1 MTRSLRSALL
11 ALLVSG
17 LAAGAL
23 AAPAGAFQ
31 IGIQD
36 DNAFVSAPPFERA
49 VAFDRAR
56 RIGVTYLRINFVWAG
71 YESTGFG
78 PYDAAVDEARR
89 HGMTVQLTVTGN
101 PRWTNG
107 GRGFVGFNRPNVG
120 RYASWVGRVAQ
131 HFRGRVA
138 YYAIWNEPN
147 LNDYLAPQKVGR
159 SWNGPLMY
167 GRLFRAAYRAV
178 KRNDARA
185 RVLIGEMA
193 PAGKPLEFLATAAR
207 GGLVADG
214 WAQHAYQ
221 FVNVPPNRRTGYTGA
236 ISRVFEQK
244 ARLSALA
251 RARVLRTPGGGP
263 LPIYFTEFGYPRP
276 GSYYGY
282 FSEARRTQY
291 SLQAFRLARRA
302 GVRVLVW
309 YQLYTHPGR
318 THAQL
323 WDTGLI
329 GFDGQ
334 QSPLYRQMLGA
345 RRSLAGF

>member
-1 MTRSLRSALL
+1 MTRSPRSFLL
-11 ALLVSG
+11 AVLACA

-56 RIGVTYLRINFVWAG
+56 RIGATYLRINLQWAG
-71 YESTGFG
+71 YAATGYG

-107 GRGFVGFNRPNVG
+107 GRGRIGYYRPSVG
-120 RYASWVGRVAQ
+120 RYATWIGQVAR
-131 HFRGRVA
+131 HFHGRVA
-138 YYAIWNEPN
+138 YYSVWNEPN
-147 LNDYLAPQKVGR
+147 LSDYLAPQRTGGQ
-159 SWNGPLMY
+159 WTGPLIY

-178 KRNDARA
+178 KRGDARA
-185 RVLIGEMA
+185 QVLIGEMA
-193 PAGKPLEFLATAAR
+193 PAGKPLEFLAQSAQ

-221 FVNVPPNRRTGYTGA
+221 FVNVPPSRRTGYTGA
-236 ISRVFEQK
+236 ISRVFEMK
-244 ARLSALA
+244 ARLRALA
-251 RARVLRTPGGGP
+251 RARVLRTRAGGA
-263 LPIYFTEFGYPRP
+263 LPIFFTEFGYPRP
-276 GSYYGY
+276 GAFYGF
-282 FSEARRTQY
+282 FSEVQRAQY
-291 SLQAFRLARRA
+291 SLQAFQLAKRA

-318 THAQL
+318 TRAQV

-329 GFDGQ
+329 GFDGRT
-334 QSPLYRQMLGA
+334 SLLYQRMLGA

>member
-1 MTRSLRSALL
+1 MTRSLRSLLL
-11 ALLVSG
+11 ALLACG

-36 DNAFVSAPPFERA
+36 DNAFVSASPFGRA

-56 RIGVTYLRINFVWAG
+56 RIGVTYLRINLVWAG
-71 YESTGFG
+71 YASTGYG
-78 PYDAAVDEARR
+78 PYDAAVDQARR

-107 GRGFVGFNRPNVG
+107 GGGPIGYHYPNAG
-120 RYASWVGRVAQ
+120 RFASWIGRVAA
-131 HFRGRVA
+131 HFRGRVR
-138 YYAIWNEPN
+138 YYSIWNEPN
-147 LNDYLAPQKVGR
+147 LNDYLAPQRVGR
-159 SWNGPLMY
+159 RWMGPLIY

-178 KRNDARA
+178 KRSDVRA
-185 RVLIGEMA
+185 QVLIGEMA
-193 PAGKPLEFLATAAR
+193 PAGKPLEFLAQAAR

-221 FVNVPPNRRTGYTGA
+221 FVNVPPSRRTGYSGA
-236 ISRVFEQK
+236 ISRVFEMK
-244 ARLSALA
+244 DRLRALA
-251 RARVLRTPGGGP
+251 RRHVLRTRRGGA
-263 LPIYFTEFGYPRP
+263 LPIFFTEFGYPRP
-276 GSYYGY
+276 GAYYGF
-282 FSEARRTQY
+282 FSEVRRAQY

-318 THAQL
+318 TRSQL

-329 GFDGQ
+329 GSDGRG
-334 QSPLYRQMLGA
+334 SLLYQRLLGA
-345 RRSLAGF
+345 RRSLG